1 MGIQGGGNRRRIE
14 IDTRPK
20 VIQGRNS
27 SRIDS
32 GRGLYGRTKK
42 RGGGDQDW
50 WHTKMGTISEWRQ
63 TGRGLVKK
71 SAQLSSDLTYGIVNS
86 RRETRSRIQ
95 LNRWSMDFDFLGMT
109 VWVERPIA
117 HSLSQNMGVGGW
129 G

>member
-1 MGIQGGGNRRRIE
+1 MGEQKE
-14 IDTRPK
+14 
-20 VIQGRNS
+20 
-27 SRIDS
+27 
-32 GRGLYGRTKK
+32 